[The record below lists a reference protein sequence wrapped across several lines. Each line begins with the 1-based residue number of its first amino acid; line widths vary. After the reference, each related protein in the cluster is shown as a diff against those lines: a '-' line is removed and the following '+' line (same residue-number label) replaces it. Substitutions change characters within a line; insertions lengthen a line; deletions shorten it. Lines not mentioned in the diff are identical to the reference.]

1 MNDVATEGKGP
12 VVTFSSTG
20 ENREINPGWPHFANY
35 TFAPAILRDGFL
47 FVSGMTAG
55 GSDGAILCP
64 GDIAGQTDVIFQRLG
79 EILEKAGCSYADV
92 VATREFVTT
101 TDGYRKTGDVRRKYF
116 KPPFPAATGVI
127 VAGLLRSGALIEIE
141 AIAAVPKN

>member
-1 MNDVATEGKGP
+1 MAFLSNGNN
-12 VVTFSSTG
+12 S
-20 ENREINPGWPHFANY
+20 EINPGWAHFAKY

-55 GSDGAILCP
+55 GTDGGILCP
-64 GDIAGQTDVIFQRLG
+64 GDIAGQTDIILRRLG
-79 EILEKAGCSYADV
+79 EILNKAGCGYADV

-101 TDGYRKTGDVRRKYF
+101 TDGYRKTAEVRRKYF

-127 VAGLLRSGALIEIE
+127 VVGLLRPGALIEIE
-141 AIAAVPKN
+141 AIAVVPRD